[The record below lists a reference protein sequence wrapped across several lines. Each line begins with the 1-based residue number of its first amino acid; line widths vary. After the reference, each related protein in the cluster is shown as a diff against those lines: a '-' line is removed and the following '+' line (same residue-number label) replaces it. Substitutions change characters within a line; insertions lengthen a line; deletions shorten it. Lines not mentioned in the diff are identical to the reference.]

1 MNNPFKKTKEPT
13 ELDDIIG
20 RLHKAIIN
28 ANPETEGY
36 AHMVDQYTKLKKI
49 QAETSQKPISREA
62 LFAAG
67 VNLTGILMIIS
78 FERTHALTSKALGFI
93 FKTKNSS

>member
-13 ELDDIIG
+13 ELDTLIE
-20 RLHKAIIN
+20 RLSQAILN
-28 ANPETEGY
+28 AEPTSEGY

-49 QAETSQKPISREA
+49 QAETSPKPISKEA

-78 FERTHALTSKALGFI
+78 FERTHALTSKALGFV